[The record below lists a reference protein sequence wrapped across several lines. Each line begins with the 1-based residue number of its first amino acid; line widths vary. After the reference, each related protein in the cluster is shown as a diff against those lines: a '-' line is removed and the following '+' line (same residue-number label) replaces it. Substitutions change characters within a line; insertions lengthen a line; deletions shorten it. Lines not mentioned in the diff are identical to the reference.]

1 VRRLVPATLCLAA
14 LACGAT
20 VALAG
25 GPSHESTVRI
35 LDDAAGSPPPMARN
49 YYPHFTGTVR
59 SPKDACERKRRV
71 KLFLK
76 EGGDPVLAG
85 KDRTNDHGR

>member
-1 VRRLVPATLCLAA
+1 VSRLVPATLCLAA

-35 LDDAAGSPPPMARN
+35 LDDASGSPPPMARSSCQ
-49 YYPHFTGTVR
+49 GDR
-59 SPKDACERKRRV
+59 SPVFHHD
-71 KLFLK
+71 
-76 EGGDPVLAG
+76 GP
-85 KDRTNDHGR
+85 